1 MFICKDQVHTPGPAI
16 ALKRFA
22 SEWQL
27 EFAEIAL
34 AIKFS
39 TNGKMS
45 TKTISSEEARGHDPR
60 HVKQQFDKAKSLP
73 RESRLKS
80 NLISRY

>member
-1 MFICKDQVHTPGPAI
+1 MFICKDQVHTPDPAI

-27 EFAEIAL
+27 EFTEIAR

-39 TNGKMS
+39 TNGKTS
-45 TKTISSEEARGHDPR
+45 TKPISSEEARGHDPR
-60 HVKQQFDKAKSLP
+60 HVKQFDKAKSLP